1 MFYRM
6 PERVT
11 PGVAR
16 LACLFAVV
24 ASACSGYGDMP
35 PYDGSSDTAPDP
47 DVLEEPAGEPGD
59 DPTGE
64 PVEEPVD
71 DPGVEPHP
79 DCIEE
84 RTPVVSPGH
93 GAGTTCISC
102 HSMYFPPMTVAG
114 TLYADVAGAMPVVGA
129 TILVT
134 DSTGATVEM
143 ISTLNGN
150 FYTDRAVTPPL
161 AVAASR
167 CPHHLVMPSGA
178 TTGECNSCHGYGSR
192 IHLP

>member
-16 LACLFAVV
+16 LACLVAVV
-24 ASACSGYGDMP
+24 ATACSGYGDMP
-35 PYDGSSDTAPDP
+35 PYDGSHDAAPDP
-47 DVLEEPAGEPGD
+47 EVMEEPAD
-59 DPTGE
+59 D
-64 PVEEPVD
+64 PVEEPED
-71 DPGVEPHP
+71 DPVVEPGVDAHP

-93 GAGTTCISC
+93 GAGTQCISC
-102 HSMYFPPMTVAG
+102 HSMYYPPMTVAG
-114 TLYADVAGAMPVVGA
+114 TLYADVAGAIPVVGA
-129 TILVT
+129 TILVM
-134 DSTGATVEM
+134 DSTGTSVEM
-143 ISTLNGN
+143 ISTMNGN
-150 FYTDRAVTPPL
+150 FYTDQAVTPPL
-161 AVAASR
+161 TVAASR
-167 CPHHLVMPSGA
+167 CPHHLVMASGA